1 MGYWWG
7 PHPQPDIKGTPDLT
21 FTEMKTCSP
30 LPHLLCNSYWVS
42 GRRVKA
48 GICEVWF
55 GCASQLQNAL
65 TFSQL
70 LWAPEYALWRLLWLI
85 LAQRGPELRI
95 SPGMNTF
102 KVVCLTSD
110 SLTCHVTWRERG
122 SVPGVRPAGQSS
134 SLHPGLQAWQ
144 GQATG
149 LRSPSYRAGEDP
161 WAWCRGSSWPRG
173 SLQGAEAASLS
184 APRPVPSLVW
194 TPVSLQAPLSQTRL
208 TLAKETSTTR

>member
-161 WAWCRGSSWPRG
+161 MGLMQGVFLAQGFPPRCRGCLPVGSTACSFSSLNPSISAG
-173 SLQGAEAASLS
+173 STF
-184 APRPVPSLVW
+184 PN
-194 TPVSLQAPLSQTRL
+194 QAHTCQRDLHY
-208 TLAKETSTTR
+208 